1 VSPIVDRDGERAL
14 LAEALCDPVTDTRI
28 ALVGGLHILAR
39 DRAVRLVEGLRG
51 GS

>member
-1 VSPIVDRDGERAL
+1 MVDRDGERAL

-28 ALVGGLHILAR
+28 ALVGGLHILAG

-51 GS
+51 VS